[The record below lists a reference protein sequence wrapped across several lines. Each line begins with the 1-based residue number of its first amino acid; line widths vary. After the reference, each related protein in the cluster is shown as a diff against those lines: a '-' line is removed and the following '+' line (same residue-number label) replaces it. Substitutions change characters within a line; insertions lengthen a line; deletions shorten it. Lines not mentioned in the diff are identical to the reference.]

1 MEHLLKGSNKKS
13 GAFSSPESG
22 LLLTTTS
29 ADVLSQPMEKNAADK
44 PPDTKTVDAETGRDA
59 GPDLCSFADDR
70 FKISQ
75 GNGIDGTKLP
85 SQSEISS
92 SASEAERRS
101 VSKTKSSSVSKTN
114 GVNIPG
120 GACDGD
126 EGEGS
131 QPESSASSFFS
142 AVSSVSRSAW
152 RSVFGDQPENDH
164 LDVNP
169 AGLEPET
176 WADHDSVLGEVDPPV
191 SHFSISSSS
200 ANTPQ
205 GRRVR
210 GKGTETGL
218 DRRETFARP
227 GVCSAGQATAG
238 RGRGERGSASSG
250 DKHTGLADS
259 DTGKEGV
266 NNHMEGTA
274 VNVEFFASWESSSE
288 EDWFDWEEEEEV
300 AAAVA
305 VADRPAEES
314 RAVPNVDSKLEED
327 FPPLTH
333 QASRTTP
340 RTVTPPTLTQLSLK
354 SIATDILGCPLVEP
368 SAGETT
374 EGFAFQDRKS
384 PGQRADGCKADEAEA
399 STGIKLPK
407 KKVEKVVESADSS
420 SEVYVSG
427 DDNDA
432 GSVPSDWEER
442 ASSSV
447 ANLGSKE
454 NLADG
459 SLEGRTG
466 SVAVNERWYGSSLS
480 AGDGLMGGM
489 PVSTQPH
496 MMDDSGDGLAPKV
509 SPSLNKFGSSANR
522 RGGGS
527 YVGSD
532 HRHASRVTKNE
543 PPAEGESTFIPL
555 GGRPLSPVAMLQQG
569 AMSPGDCMEYERGD
583 LAFMAREKGKGKSKG
598 SRKTK
603 FRPFDERQNTKEA
616 VRAEPREKW
625 RPKTI
630 TCVNCGAEGHM
641 RSDCPKPRQHLLF

>member
-13 GAFSSPESG
+13 GAFCSLESG
-22 LLLTTTS
+22 LQLATTS

-44 PPDTKTVDAETGRDA
+44 SPATKMVDAETGRDA
-59 GPDLCSFADDR
+59 GPDPCSFADDR
-70 FKISQ
+70 FEISQ

-85 SQSEISS
+85 FQSEISS
-92 SASEAERRS
+92 SAREAKRRS
-101 VSKTKSSSVSKTN
+101 VSKSSSVSQTN
-114 GVNIPG
+114 DVDVPG
-120 GACDGD
+120 GACNGD

-152 RSVFGDQPENDH
+152 RSVFGDQLENDH

-176 WADHDSVLGEVDPPV
+176 WADHDTALEEVDPPV
-191 SHFSISSSS
+191 SHFSVSSSS

-205 GRRVR
+205 GKRVR
-210 GKGTETGL
+210 GEGTETGS
-218 DRRETFARP
+218 DGRETFARR
-227 GVCSAGQATAG
+227 GVCSAGQAAAG

-250 DKHTGLADS
+250 DMHTGLADS

-266 NNHMEGTA
+266 NNHRESTDT
-274 VNVEFFASWESSSE
+274 NVDFLASWESSSE
-288 EDWFDWEEEEEV
+288 EDWSDWEEEEEV
-300 AAAVA
+300 VTAVVVA
-305 VADRPAEES
+305 VADRPAEKS
-314 RAVPNVDSKLEED
+314 WAVPNVNSKLEED

-333 QASRTTP
+333 QASCTTP

-368 SAGETT
+368 SAGEAT

-384 PGQRADGCKADEAEA
+384 PGQRADGFKVDEAEA

-420 SEVYVSG
+420 GEVYISG

-432 GSVPSDWEER
+432 GSVPSDWEDR

-447 ANLGSKE
+447 ASLGSKE

-459 SLEGRTG
+459 SQEGKTG
-466 SVAVNERWYGSSLS
+466 SVAVNERWYGGSLG

-489 PVSTQPH
+489 PASTQPH
-496 MMDDSGDGLAPKV
+496 MLDDSGDGLAPKV
-509 SPSLNKFGSSANR
+509 SPSSHKFGSSANR
-522 RGGGS
+522 RGGR
-527 YVGSD
+527 SD
-532 HRHASRVTKNE
+532 GGRHTSHATKNE
-543 PPAEGESTFIPL
+543 PSAEGESNFIPF
-555 GGRPLSPVAMLQQG
+555 GSRPLSPVAASQLG
-569 AMSPGDCMEYERGD
+569 ATSPGGCMEYERGD
-583 LAFMAREKGKGKSKG
+583 LAFMAREKGQGKSKG

-603 FRPFDERQNTKEA
+603 FRPFDERQRTKEA

>member
-1 MEHLLKGSNKKS
+1 MEHLLKGSHKKS
-13 GAFSSPESG
+13 GAFCSPESG
-22 LLLTTTS
+22 LLLATTS
-29 ADVLSQPMEKNAADK
+29 ADVLSQPTEKNAADK
-44 PPDTKTVDAETGRDA
+44 PPDTKMVDAETGRDA

-70 FKISQ
+70 FEISH

-85 SQSEISS
+85 SQAEISS

-101 VSKTKSSSVSKTN
+101 VSKSSSVSQTN
-114 GVNIPG
+114 DMDVPG
-120 GACDGD
+120 GACDGN
-126 EGEGS
+126 ECKGS

-176 WADHDSVLGEVDPPV
+176 WADHDTALGEVDPPV
-191 SHFSISSSS
+191 SHFSVSSSS

-205 GRRVR
+205 VRRVR
-210 GKGTETGL
+210 GEGTETGS
-218 DRRETFARP
+218 DRREAFAWP
-227 GVCSAGQATAG
+227 GTCSAGQAAAG
-238 RGRGERGSASSG
+238 RGRGEQGSASSG
-250 DKHTGLADS
+250 DMRTGLADS

-266 NNHMEGTA
+266 NNHMEGRA

-305 VADRPAEES
+305 VADRPVEKPC
-314 RAVPNVDSKLEED
+314 AVPNVDSKRQED

-333 QASRTTP
+333 QVSRTTP
-340 RTVTPPTLTQLSLK
+340 CTVTPPALTQLSLK
-354 SIATDILGCPLVEP
+354 SIAADILGCPLVEP
-368 SAGETT
+368 SAGEAT

-384 PGQRADGCKADEAEA
+384 PGQRADGFKVNEAEA

-407 KKVEKVVESADSS
+407 KKVEKVAESADSS

-432 GSVPSDWEER
+432 GSVPSDWEDR

-447 ANLGSKE
+447 ASLGSKE

-466 SVAVNERWYGSSLS
+466 SVAVNERWYSSSLG

-496 MMDDSGDGLAPKV
+496 MLDDSGDGLAPKM
-509 SPSLNKFGSSANR
+509 SPSSHKFGSSANR

-527 YVGSD
+527 DGGSD
-532 HRHASRVTKNE
+532 HRHASRMTKNE
-543 PPAEGESTFIPL
+543 QPAEGENNFIPP
-555 GGRPLSPVAMLQQG
+555 GGRPLSPVATLQQG
-569 AMSPGDCMEYERGD
+569 AGGCMEYERGD
-583 LAFMAREKGKGKSKG
+583 LAFMAREKGQGKSKG

-603 FRPFDERQNTKEA
+603 FRPFDERQHTKEA
-616 VRAEPREKW
+616 VRGEPREKW

-641 RSDCPKPRQHLLF
+641 RSGCPKPRQHLLF